1 MDGTKLFQTDT
12 NTPKTMTKLNQSVA
26 KNSSLSR
33 VPIHA
38 NHTNIN
44 EIIATNVKVRQKSKF
59 HHYIDR

>member
-33 VPIHA
+33 VPNHA

-44 EIIATNVKVRQKSKF
+44 EIIAS
-59 HHYIDR
+59 